1 MRRLLLTGATAVLA
15 AAALAACS
23 SAGSSG
29 SAAGSA
35 AGSAKGNAPSGTL
48 TIVNASGTQW
58 NCSFNPFNPGN
69 LGEGVTMGQVY
80 EPLAFVDTL
89 ENAKATPWLATSW
102 AWSNGNKTLT
112 FTIRPGVKFSDGTP
126 MTAADVAYTFNLM
139 KKVPALDVNS
149 VWSVLSSVTQASD
162 TVVMT
167 FKNAA
172 VPYFYYIADQTPIVP
187 QHIWSTISNPVTYAD
202 TKPVGTGAYVVN
214 PCTPQNI
221 TYTANP
227 NYWQPGEPKIAK
239 VLYPAFTSNDPAN
252 TMLATGQGQWGSQF
266 IPNIQAFYTSKSA
279 DNHYWFP
286 PYASVSLIPNL
297 TAPGLNDVAV
307 RQAMAYA
314 IDRNKVGQ
322 VGEYGEEPG
331 ANQSDIALPTFSAW
345 LDSASAAKY
354 NYGYDPAKAKQ
365 VLQQAGYTMGSNGI
379 FAKNGKQLSFSVI
392 NIGGFSDWVASMSV
406 IQQELK
412 AVGIQITPDNLAQ
425 NDFLSRLYSGNYQLA
440 YYAQTGGPTPYYEFR
455 QWLYS
460 ANGAPIGKNAAS
472 NWERYSNPATDQLL
486 DQYAVTTDTATQH
499 QIVNQLQQVVLSDV
513 PFIPI
518 TGDVAWFQ
526 YNTASFSGWPTPGDP
541 YAIPAAYAYPDMGQ
555 VLLHLSP
562 K

>member
-1 MRRLLLTGATAVLA
+1 
-15 AAALAACS
+15 
-23 SAGSSG
+23 
-29 SAAGSA
+29 
-35 AGSAKGNAPSGTL
+35 
-48 TIVNASGTQW
+48 
-58 NCSFNPFNPGN
+58 
-69 LGEGVTMGQVY
+69 
-80 EPLAFVDTL
+80 
-89 ENAKATPWLATSW
+89 
-102 AWSNGNKTLT
+102 
-112 FTIRPGVKFSDGTP
+112 
-126 MTAADVAYTFNLM
+126 
-139 KKVPALDVNS
+139 VPALDVNA
-149 VWSVLSSVTQASD
+149 VWSVLSSVTQSGD
-162 TVVMT
+162 NVVMT
-167 FKNAA
+167 FKAPS

-187 QHIWSTISNPVTYAD
+187 QHVWSTIANPVTYAD
-202 TKPVGTGAYVVN
+202 SNPIGTGAYTVK

-221 TYTANP
+221 TYVANP
-227 NYWQPGEPKIAK
+227 DYWQPGEPKIAK

-297 TAPGLNDVAV
+297 TAPGLSDVAV

-314 IDRNKVGQ
+314 IDRNKVGN

-331 ANQSDIALPTFSAW
+331 ANQSDIALPTFKDW
-345 LDSASAAKY
+345 LDQSAATKY
-354 NYGYDPAKAKQ
+354 NYGYNPAKAKQ
-365 VLQQAGYTMGSNGI
+365 ILQQAGYTQGSDGI
-379 FAKNGKQLSFSVI
+379 FAKGGKKLSFSVI

-412 AVGIQITPDNLAQ
+412 AVGIQITPQNLAQ
-425 NDFLSRLYSGNYQLA
+425 NDFLSRLYAGNYQLA

-460 ANGAPIGKNAAS
+460 ANSAPIGKNAAS
-472 NWERYSNPATDQLL
+472 NWERYNNPATDKLL
-486 DQYAVTTDTATQH
+486 NDYAVTTDTATQH
-499 QIVNQLQQVVLSDV
+499 QIVNQLQELVLSDV
-513 PFIPI
+513 PYIPI

-526 YNTASFSGWPTPGDP
+526 YNTASFTGWPSPSDP

>member
-1 MRRLLLTGATAVLA
+1 MRRLLLTGAAALL

-23 SAGSSG
+23 SSASSG
-29 SAAGSA
+29 SASGSA
-35 AGSAKGNAPSGTL
+35 GGKGPTGTL
-48 TIVNASGTQW
+48 TIVNVEGTQW
-58 NCSFNPFNPGN
+58 NCSFNPFNPGV
-69 LGEGVTMGQVY
+69 LGEGVTMGEVY

-102 AWSNGNKTLT
+102 AWGNGNKTLT
-112 FTIRPGVKFSDGTP
+112 FTIRKGVKFSDGVP
-126 MTAADVAYTFNLM
+126 MTAADVAYTFNLI

-149 VWSVLSSVTQASD
+149 VWSVLSSVTQAGD
-162 TVVMT
+162 NVVMQ
-167 FKNAA
+167 FKTPA
-172 VPYFYYIADQTPIVP
+172 VPYFYYIADQIPIVP
-187 QHIWSTISNPVTYAD
+187 QHIWSKVSNPVNYAD
-202 TKPVGTGAYVVN
+202 SDPIGTGAYTVK

-221 TYTANP
+221 TYVANP
-227 NYWQPGEPKIAK
+227 GYWQPGEPKIAK
-239 VLYPAFTSNDPAN
+239 VLYPAFTSNDPGN
-252 TMLATGQGQWGSQF
+252 NYLATGQGQWGSQF

-297 TAPGLNDVAV
+297 TAPGLSDVAV

-314 IDRNKVGQ
+314 IDRNKVGN

-331 ANQSDIALPTFSAW
+331 ANQSDIALPTFSGW
-345 LDSASAAKY
+345 LDSSAAAKY

-365 VLQQAGYTMGSNGI
+365 VLQQAGYAMGSNGI
-379 FAKNGKQLSFSVI
+379 FAKDGKQLSFSVI
-392 NIGGFSDWVASMSV
+392 NIGGYSDWVADMSV

-425 NDFLSRLYSGNYQLA
+425 NDFLSRLFSGNYQLA

-460 ANGAPIGKNAAS
+460 ANSAPVGKNAAS

-486 DQYAVTTDTATQH
+486 DQYAATTDTATQH
-499 QIVNQLQQVVLSDV
+499 QIVDQLQQVLLSDV

-526 YNTASFSGWPTPGDP
+526 YNTATFSGWPTPSNP